1 MEQKI
6 NELMKQYYVTF
17 DEMAVRLSVSKQ
29 TLTRKLKGTT
39 DWTYPEMML
48 LAQIFNI
55 ENPAEFFFQ
64 IEGNS

>member
-1 MEQKI
+1 MEEKI

-17 DEMAVRLSVSKQ
+17 DEMAVRLGVSKQ

-39 DWTYPEMML
+39 DWTYAEMML

-64 IEGNS
+64 I